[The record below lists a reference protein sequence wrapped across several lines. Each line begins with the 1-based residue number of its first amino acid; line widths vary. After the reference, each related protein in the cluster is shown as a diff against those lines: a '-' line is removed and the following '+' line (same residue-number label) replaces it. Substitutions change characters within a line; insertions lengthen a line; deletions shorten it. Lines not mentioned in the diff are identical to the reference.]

1 MRLKKAT
8 SLKSWRSRSASVG
21 DEFGARPPRR
31 RRAAPSQGSPR
42 PKRGPQRKPRPQQR
56 EQRREQRAERVQER
70 LWSEAIALGENL
82 QIQAAQGYR
91 GAVLELKPG
100 LFLVAELRDEGF
112 AGGFG
117 AKVQA
122 RDVTNE
128 IMRVTERALDAILP
142 GRKAQKQAPSDES
155 HRRAD
160 LARRE
165 QELAARQRAM
175 EQQQAQRALPAPT
188 QTRALPA
195 PQRLPAGSARW
206 LDDDADEVGHCG
218 VPEETWR

>member
-8 SLKSWRSRSASVG
+8 SLKSWRRRGEAVG
-21 DEFGARPPRR
+21 EFGARGPRR
-31 RRAAPSQGSPR
+31 RPARPVPR
-42 PKRGPQRKPRPQQR
+42 SKPRPQRKPQVRG
-56 EQRREQRAERVQER
+56 QRREQRAERVQER
-70 LWSEAIALGENL
+70 LWSEAVALGENL

-91 GAVLELKPG
+91 GAVLELRPG

-117 AKVQA
+117 AKVQPK
-122 RDVTNE
+122 DVTDE
-128 IMRVTERALDAILP
+128 IVRVTDRALDAILP
-142 GRKAQKQAPSDES
+142 GRKAQKQSQADES
-155 HRRAD
+155 RRRAE

-165 QELAARQRAM
+165 QELAARQRLI

-188 QTRALPA
+188 PTRALPA

-206 LDDDADEVGHCG
+206 LDDDADEVGHCR